1 MSLYTSGVVRII
13 SDLRFKSFDTGKA
26 VCNFSGGIND
36 GKDSQG
42 NYIKN
47 AIDLEIWDKLGEL
60 VNDTCKK
67 GDSIFVT
74 GMLKRQEWD
83 DKETGKPRSKHILS
97 VSRFEYLPR
106 AKAVDEE
113 AAF

>member
-1 MSLYTSGVVRII
+1 MSLYASGVVRII
-13 SDLRFKSFDTGKA
+13 NDPQLKTFDTGKA
-26 VCNFSGGIND
+26 VCNFAGGIQD

-47 AIDLEIWDKLGEL
+47 AIDIEVWDKAAEL
-60 VNDTCKK
+60 IHGSCKK

-83 DKETGKPRSKHILS
+83 DKETGKKRSKHIMS

-106 AKAVDEE
+106 PRAAEE
-113 AAF
+113 ESAF